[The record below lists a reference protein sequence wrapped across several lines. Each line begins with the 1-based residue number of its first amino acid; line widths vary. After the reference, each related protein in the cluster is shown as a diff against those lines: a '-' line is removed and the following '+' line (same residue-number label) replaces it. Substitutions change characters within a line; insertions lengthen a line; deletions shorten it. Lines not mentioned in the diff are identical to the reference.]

1 MVFSKIVP
9 DNSGMWKIMLPYAAE
24 WWSIQLAE
32 DVVFCLSSN
41 KVTALVGN
49 LIRSRVDFTYS

>member
-32 DVVFCLSSN
+32 VVAFCLSSN
-41 KVTALVGN
+41 KVSLVGN
-49 LIRSRVDFTYS
+49 LIRSSVDFTYS

>member
-32 DVVFCLSSN
+32 DVAFCLSSN
-41 KVTALVGN
+41 KVTLVGN